1 MTLTLDDV
9 RNKRFRMARKSG
21 YEVLEVDEFVD
32 EVEESFAQLVEENQ
46 NLKKQVEA
54 LKAAPPVLLRLLTP
68 WLRLRQFSHPHLG
81 SLLRYRLRC
90 PAAIVV
96 TTGKEA
102 SAAVVRLVEMSTEQ
116 AERLVEEA
124 TEDANR
130 IREEANRTAHQLT
143 TDARTRAERVE
154 SEARVNAERLQAD
167 ALSRAEKLD
176 REIEGRRGEMFG
188 DLERQRDDLT
198 AAVSALR
205 NFETAYRTNLTTHL
219 RRQIETLESGRA
231 EPVDVP
237 EVASVGEKNSNGTP
251 GQPGR
256 SSLSEKML
264 QASAVVPA
272 TPHASTLCWGT
283 SASWS
288 HIDQRDRAR
297 YGGPCVVVT
306 EWRQSRRQTPADITT
321 SSEPRKPTDQLEID
335 NHGWKF
341 REKSARV
348 VEESAFAAYCL
359 CVTYPFQPCTK
370 KWGAHDHR

>member
-32 EVEESFAQLVEENQ
+32 EVEESFAQLIEENQ
-46 NLKKQVEA
+46 NLKKQIAA
-54 LKAAPPVLLRLLTP
+54 LKAAPPPPPQPVA
-68 WLRLRQFSHPHLG
+68 
-81 SLLRYRLRC
+81 
-90 PAAIVV
+90 PAAPTVQAPQPRQPAPPPQPQSGTIVV

-176 REIEGRRGEMFG
+176 REIESRRGEMFG

-198 AAVSALR
+198 AAVAALR
-205 NFETAYRTNLTTHL
+205 NFEAAYRSNLTTHL
-219 RRQIETLESGRA
+219 RKQIETLESGGA
-231 EPVDVP
+231 EPVEVPDVVR
-237 EVASVGEKNSNGTP
+237 EVKPAESSSNGISTTP
-251 GQPGR
+251 QNEHGADQPQR
-256 SSLSEKML
+256 REE
-264 QASAVVPA
+264 VPSYSGGSGSN
-272 TPHASTLCWGT
+272 TPRLDALLG
-283 SASWS
+283 
-288 HIDQRDRAR
+288 DQR
-297 YGGPCVVVT
+297 
-306 EWRQSRRQTPADITT
+306 
-321 SSEPRKPTDQLEID
+321 
-335 NHGWKF
+335 
-341 REKSARV
+341 
-348 VEESAFAAYCL
+348 
-359 CVTYPFQPCTK
+359 
-370 KWGAHDHR
+370 

>member
-32 EVEESFAQLVEENQ
+32 EVEESFAQLLEENQ

-54 LKAAPPVLLRLLTP
+54 LKSAPPVAAPAPQTIAP
-68 WLRLRQFSHPHLG
+68 PPTVQPPPPRQ
-81 SLLRYRLRC
+81 
-90 PAAIVV
+90 PAPAQQPMSGTIVV

-167 ALSRAEKLD
+167 AHGRAEKLD

-198 AAVSALR
+198 AAVAALR
-205 NFETAYRTNLTTHL
+205 SFEAAYRTNLATHL
-219 RRQIETLESGRA
+219 RQQIETLESGRA

-237 EVASVGEKNSNGTP
+237 DVIGELKQTENNASGTAQPAELGVADQPQREEAPSFSGGGSPSNTP
-251 GQPGR
+251 RLDALLG
-256 SSLSEKML
+256 
-264 QASAVVPA
+264 
-272 TPHASTLCWGT
+272 
-283 SASWS
+283 
-288 HIDQRDRAR
+288 DQR
-297 YGGPCVVVT
+297 
-306 EWRQSRRQTPADITT
+306 
-321 SSEPRKPTDQLEID
+321 
-335 NHGWKF
+335 
-341 REKSARV
+341 
-348 VEESAFAAYCL
+348 
-359 CVTYPFQPCTK
+359 
-370 KWGAHDHR
+370 

>member
-32 EVEESFAQLVEENQ
+32 EVEESFAQLIEENQ

-54 LKAAPPVLLRLLTP
+54 LKAAPPPPQHTAAPPAPTVQAP
-68 WLRLRQFSHPHLG
+68 PPPPRQ
-81 SLLRYRLRC
+81 
-90 PAAIVV
+90 PAPAQPQSGTIVV

-167 ALSRAEKLD
+167 ALGRAEKLD
-176 REIEGRRGEMFG
+176 REIESRRGEMFG

-198 AAVSALR
+198 AAVASLR
-205 NFETAYRTNLTTHL
+205 NFETAYRTNLTSHL
-219 RRQIETLESGRA
+219 RKQIETLESGRA
-231 EPVDVP
+231 EPGEVPDVVREHKP
-237 EVASVGEKNSNGTP
+237 VEGHANGIGS
-251 GQPGR
+251 GQ
-256 SSLSEKML
+256 
-264 QASAVVPA
+264 QAEHGGA
-272 TPHASTLCWGT
+272 
-283 SASWS
+283 
-288 HIDQRDRAR
+288 DQREEAPS
-297 YGGPCVVVT
+297 YSGG
-306 EWRQSRRQTPADITT
+306 SSSNTPRLDALLG
-321 SSEPRKPTDQLEID
+321 DQ
-335 NHGWKF
+335 
-341 REKSARV
+341 R
-348 VEESAFAAYCL
+348 
-359 CVTYPFQPCTK
+359 
-370 KWGAHDHR
+370 